1 MANLINRT
9 TNPDNPTFRIR
20 ISLGK
25 NLLTGKYDYYSK
37 TFKGTRESAKD
48 YANYREIVG
57 LIRGLRSSI
66 THIQDLSRKQ
76 LEGDDD

>member
-1 MANLINRT
+1 MAKTVYDVLIDKIEADMASAQDFLNA
-9 TNPDNPTFRIR
+9 
-20 ISLGK
+20 G
-25 NLLTGKYDYYSK
+25 
-37 TFKGTRESAKD
+37 SAKD